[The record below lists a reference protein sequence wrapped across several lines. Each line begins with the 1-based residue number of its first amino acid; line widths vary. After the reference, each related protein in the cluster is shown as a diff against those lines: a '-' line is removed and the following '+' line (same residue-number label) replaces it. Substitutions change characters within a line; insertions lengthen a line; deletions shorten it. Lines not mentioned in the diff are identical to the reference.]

1 MGRFSAEWSDV
12 SAAEGAR
19 FRAVHVLGDV
29 PGLAD
34 VNITAADGIRR
45 LVQDQITLETYI
57 RDVVGFIEA
66 KELDQVVLRIYVLA
80 DNWDPSPFRFFAR
93 NMEASRGWP
102 FDRAASPLGAIIIR
116 CDFGQRTTTAVA
128 SLFAASSGIQ
138 VREPIAFPPALSS
151 SVP

>member
-29 PGLAD
+29 PGL
-34 VNITAADGIRR
+34 G
-45 LVQDQITLETYI
+45 
-57 RDVVGFIEA
+57 DVVGFIEA
-66 KELDQVVLRIYVLA
+66 KELDQVVLRIYILA